1 MIKKYDCI
9 VVGGGHAGIEASLAA
24 ARLGCR
30 TLLLTMDLDKIGQM
44 SCNPAIGGVGKGQLV
59 KEIDSLGGEMGRL
72 ADLTSIQFRRL
83 NMSKGLAVR
92 SSRCQ
97 SDMEKYRLLS
107 KHTLEKQKNL
117 FLKQAEA
124 VKIITENNLCE
135 GIQTSTEEQF
145 FAKTVII
152 CPGTFLN
159 GLLHIGLNHFSGG
172 RLNEPASIGLSKNL
186 EELGFRLQRFK
197 TGTCPRLDGRT
208 INFRKLKKQPADK
221 NPSFFSFATT
231 KVNLK
236 QVPCY
241 ITYTNCDTH
250 KIIRSGL
257 NRSPLYTGVIK
268 STGVRYC
275 PSIEDKIVK
284 FADRD
289 RHQIFLEP
297 QGLDTYE
304 YYPNGLATSLPLDI
318 QVKMIRSIEGLERA
332 EFTRPGYGIEHNLV
346 DPTQLYPTLEIKLI
360 KNLYLAGQING
371 TTGYEEAAAQGLI
384 AGINA
389 ALRAKGKS
397 PFILNRS
404 QAYIGVLIDDL
415 TTKGTNEPYRMFT
428 SRVEYRL
435 ILREDNADLRLRELG
450 FNIGL
455 VERREFQQI
464 KKKIYLIRQQLD
476 KLKKAQLE
484 PSLALNRKLKKF
496 NTSPLKRSTTLEQLL
511 KRPEIDFD
519 KLCKLVSDGKSF
531 LNADFRRLHT
541 DGRRLSRKKN
551 LRISALDL
559 RLSAFKKTFSEV
571 KAQVETEIKYSGF
584 IQRQLKEVERF
595 RNIENIKI
603 PQDLEYNN
611 ISGLSREIKEK
622 LLRFQPLSLGQA
634 SRISGITPAA
644 ISILMV
650 YLDKIKK

>member
-1 MIKKYDCI
+1 MKKPLFDCI
-9 VVGGGHAGIEASLAA
+9 VIGAGHAGIEAALSA
-24 ARLGCR
+24 ARLGCK
-30 TLLLTMDLDKIGQM
+30 TLLITMDLDKIGQM

-59 KEIDSLGGEMGRL
+59 KEIDALGGHMGKIADATAIQYRL
-72 ADLTSIQFRRL
+72 L
-83 NMSKGLAVR
+83 NTSKGPAVR

-107 KHTLEKQKNL
+107 KHTLEKQENL
-117 FLKQAEA
+117 SLKQAEV
-124 VKIITENNLCE
+124 VKIIVSNSVVQ
-135 GIQTSTEEQF
+135 GVKTSTQEDF

-159 GLLHIGLNHFSGG
+159 GLIHIGLTHFSGG
-172 RLNEPASIGLSKNL
+172 RLNEPASVSLSKNL
-186 EELGFRLQRFK
+186 EELGLRPQRFK

-208 INFRKLKKQPADK
+208 INFRKLKKQDSDK
-221 NPSFFSFATT
+221 SPSFFSFST
-231 KVNLK
+231 KKAVLR
-236 QVPCY
+236 QVSCY
-241 ITYTNCDTH
+241 ITYTNLNTH

-257 NRSPLYTGVIK
+257 DKSPLYAGVIK

-284 FADRD
+284 FVERE

-318 QVKMIRSIEGLERA
+318 QVKMIRSIEGLEKA

-346 DPTQLYPTLEIKLI
+346 DPTQLLPTLETKSI

-389 ALRAKGKS
+389 ARKAKGKAS
-397 PFILNRS
+397 FILDRS

-435 ILREDNADLRLRELG
+435 LLREDNADIRLKELG

-455 VERREFQQI
+455 IDKRDCQQI
-464 KKKIYLIRQQLD
+464 RKKIFLIEKQLCS
-476 KLKKAQLE
+476 LKKTNLV
-484 PSLALNRKLKKF
+484 PGVKTNRKLKNIKS
-496 NTSPLKRSTTLEQLL
+496 SPIKRATTLEQLL

-519 KLCKLVSDGKSF
+519 KLCKLNHPSPELPD
-531 LNADFRRLHT
+531 D
-541 DGRRLSRKKN
+541 
-551 LRISALDL
+551 
-559 RLSAFKKTFSEV
+559 V
-571 KAQVETEIKYSGF
+571 KFQVEAEVKYSGF
-584 IQRQLKEVERF
+584 IERQIKEVQRF
-595 RNIENIKI
+595 RKIEYIRI
-603 PQDLEYNN
+603 PDGLDFAS
-611 ISGLSREIKEK
+611 IPGLSREIREK
-622 LLRFQPLSLGQA
+622 LFHARPASLGQA
-634 SRISGITPAA
+634 SRISGVTPAA